1 MEISKKIALPL
12 LAILISIL
20 LYLPFMNFTMQGHHH
35 HDSMEACLVSA
46 TPSICPMVQLQD
58 FFQSFGSSTIH
69 IFQVINIQV
78 SILATLLTMIL
89 LFTFPKLE
97 TSFASL
103 PPPRWRLALSRGL
116 IHPKSY

>member
-1 MEISKKIALPL
+1 MEISKKIAFPL
-12 LAILISIL
+12 LAILLSIM

-35 HDSMEACLVSA
+35 DSMEACLINA
-46 TPSICPMVQLQD
+46 TPSICPMTQLQD
-58 FFQSFGSSTIH
+58 FFQSFGSATTH
-69 IFQVINIQV
+69 IFQILNVQV

-89 LFTFPKLE
+89 LFIFPKLE
-97 TSFASL
+97 TAFASL